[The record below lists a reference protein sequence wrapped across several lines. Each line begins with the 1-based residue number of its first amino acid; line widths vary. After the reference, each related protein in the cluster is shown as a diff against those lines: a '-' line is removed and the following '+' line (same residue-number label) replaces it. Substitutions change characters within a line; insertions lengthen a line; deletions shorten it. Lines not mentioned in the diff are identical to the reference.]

1 RAARGRRGRPK
12 GLRYGAA
19 TVFDTSLNVGA
30 LERTQHA
37 PTLRAARPHRHR
49 TDDAGDNCA
58 DAAPVLRVGRH
69 PLLGDVNL
77 RAELAE
83 VTVERRARRRYPRS
97 DVIRC

>member
-1 RAARGRRGRPK
+1 PTAARGAGLARQPDVAQPFRAARGRRRRPT
-12 GLRYGAA
+12 GPRYGAA
-19 TVFDTSLNVGA
+19 TVFATSLNVGA

-69 PLLGDVNL
+69 ALPGGVNL
-77 RAELAE
+77 RVGL
-83 VTVERRARRRYPRS
+83 
-97 DVIRC
+97 